1 MARTTKLKAGKWTH
15 FRQYEGPKI
24 TRTSRSP
31 QEHANRPIR
40 RERPRPDGPE
50 ARYGEAAVGRRDAY
64 TAVRK
69 QDD

>member
-1 MARTTKLKAGKWTH
+1 MDSFQVQ
-15 FRQYEGPKI
+15 FRQQGNCGQYEGPKI